1 MRGAYAMRDARGERR
16 AARGERRSRGGR
28 RAAAGQE
35 AGAHTRRRAWGQA
48 AAAARS
54 ADSSVLI
61 SSIVIVIGP
70 TPPGTGVM

>member
-1 MRGAYAMRDARGERR
+1 MRGTRCVRREARGERHSR
-16 AARGERRSRGGR
+16 GAAERRPAGSR
-28 RAAAGQE
+28 RAHAPVG
-35 AGAHTRRRAWGQA
+35 RGQA

>member
-1 MRGAYAMRDARGERR
+1 MRGAHAMREGARR
-16 AARGERRSRGGR
+16 AASGIRARPPSGG
-28 RAAAGQE
+28 
-35 AGAHTRRRAWGQA
+35 RRAWGQA